1 MMHPTHRTELRK
13 SLYWLAGLLA
23 GLLLVQLFPAPDA
36 ARGLA
41 RYLPLHTSME
51 VLSIAMAAMVFG
63 IAWATQKYRPNGRDL
78 VLGPGLLGVA
88 ILDMSHCLSYAGM
101 PDFIT
106 PSGPEKAILF
116 WLAARSLAAL
126 ALLCAAFWPQR
137 YYNRLGPRARCW
149 SLACVLLFVG
159 AVHYVV
165 LLHPQW
171 VPPTF
176 IPGVGLTKFKIDFEY
191 GLIAAYV
198 LAGMGFLRHLRQDRE
213 FGLTRLALAAFTMA
227 MGEFFFT
234 LYANVTDIYN
244 VTGHLYKIMACAF
257 LYRGLFVDTVQA
269 PYQELQASE
278 AQHRAMLDTLPDLLF
293 ELNRQGV
300 YLSVHANDA
309 SRLAAPADQLLG
321 RRLGEIL
328 PAQAAAACLDA
339 LAEAE
344 RNGVARGQRFCLALP
359 SGVHHFELAIA
370 RKANP
375 AGREDTYLTLVRD
388 ITATVH
394 DERRIAFEA
403 RLNASLLDLQH
414 SDVQEL
420 EADFLQRGIQHV
432 ERLTHSP
439 FAVLH
444 FVHDGQDPELAAC
457 SAGAAGGMPAR
468 AEVWRQE
475 CAALRIQNQPPPG
488 DALLR
493 WMSLPVQEGGRTH
506 MLLGVA
512 NKAEDY
518 DRQDA
523 QALQALADAIW
534 RRVVQRRQD
543 AVILRLSEALE
554 QSPHQ
559 VVITDVRANVL
570 YVNRAFSEVS
580 GYSAQEILGKN
591 PRMLQS
597 GLTPRSVYEEM
608 WRRLPQGQPW
618 QGELVNRRKNGH
630 IYTEIVSLYPI
641 RDLSGQVTHY
651 VAHKE
656 DITVQREAEERIQ
669 ALSNFDTLTGLLN
682 KKSFDERLA
691 LAIERAGASHGRLSM
706 LWFDLDNFKLINE
719 SLGHTAGDELLVEA
733 ANRLRA
739 CLGTQNALGRYSGD
753 AFVAIVPQADQA
765 TVALMAQE
773 ALRLL
778 QTATSVQGHPVSVS
792 ASAGVAV
799 YPDDAR
805 TAGTLASAAELAMYR
820 VKEDGR
826 NGLRF
831 FAPEMQA
838 HTQRSLELA
847 AGLKDAAH
855 KGELFL
861 VYQPQRALGSGAL
874 VGAEALLRW
883 RHPQWGLVSPAEF
896 IPIAEQSGAITA
908 IDFWVVEQAA
918 QQLRAWDAAGLPPL
932 VVAVNVSAAQF
943 ARPQLAEELLHILQ
957 RVDVSPQR
965 IEVELTEAVALKHP
979 ELAETTIRRLHD
991 MGFKV
996 ALDDFGTGYSSMSYL
1011 KRYAIDKLK
1020 IDQSFV
1026 RELAEKTSDM
1036 AIVTAIVR
1044 MAHSLRLST
1053 LAEGVETAE
1062 QAALLHDCGC
1072 DEIQG
1077 YWYSR
1082 PLEPRAFEAFAKG
1095 LPQRGA

>member
-1 MMHPTHRTELRK
+1 M
-13 SLYWLAGLLA
+13 
-23 GLLLVQLFPAPDA
+23 
-36 ARGLA
+36 A
-41 RYLPLHTSME
+41 RYLPLHTGME
-51 VLSIAMAAMVFG
+51 TLAIAMAAMVFG
-63 IAWATQKYRPNGRDL
+63 IAWATQKYRANGRDL
-78 VLGPGLLGVA
+78 ILGLGLLGVA
-88 ILDMSHCLSYAGM
+88 ILDMSHTLSYQGM

-106 PSGPEKAILF
+106 PSGAEKAIHF
-116 WLAARSLAAL
+116 WLAAHCLAAL
-126 ALLCAAFWPQR
+126 AMLCAAFWPQCC
-137 YYNRLGPRARCW
+137 NDRLGQNARYW
-149 SLACVLLFVG
+149 GLLFVLLAVG

-165 LLHPQW
+165 LLHPQRI
-171 VPPTF
+171 PPTY
-176 IPGVGLTKFKIDFEY
+176 IPNVGLTDFKIHFEY

-198 LAGMGFLRHLRQDRE
+198 LAGAGFLARLRHGSE
-213 FGLTRLALAAFTMA
+213 SGLARLALAAFTMA
-227 MGEFFFT
+227 MSEFFFT
-234 LYANVTDIYN
+234 LYANVTDVYN
-244 VTGHLYKIMACAF
+244 VTGHIYKIMAYAF
-257 LYRGLFVDTVQA
+257 LYRGLFVEAVQT

-278 AQHRAMLDTLPDLLF
+278 ARHRATLDTLPDMLF
-293 ELNRQGV
+293 EMSRQGV

-309 SRLAAPADQLLG
+309 SKLVAPAEQLLG
-321 RRLGEIL
+321 NRLDQTL
-328 PAQAAAACLDA
+328 PPEAAAVCMQA
-339 LAEAE
+339 LAEAQ
-344 RNGVARGQRFCLALP
+344 RAGMARGQRICLSLP
-359 SGVHHFELAIA
+359 AGLHHFELAIA
-370 RKANP
+370 KKADP
-375 AGREDTYLTLVRD
+375 AGRRDTYLLLVRD

-403 RLNASLLDLQH
+403 RLNAALLDLQQN
-414 SDVQEL
+414 DGQES
-420 EADFLQRGIQHV
+420 EADLLQRGIRHAEQ
-432 ERLTHSP
+432 LTDSP
-439 FAVLH
+439 FAILH
-444 FVHDGQDPELAAC
+444 LVRDDHSTELAAR
-457 SAGAAGGMPAR
+457 SAGAAPDGGMPMPAR
-468 AEVWRQE
+468 ADIWRQ
-475 CAALRIQNQPPPG
+475 ALRECRSVTLNQVTAASHPRPEG
-488 DALLR
+488 ALLR
-493 WMSLPVQEGGRTH
+493 WMSLPVREGGQVR

-518 DRQDA
+518 DKQDA
-523 QALQALADAIW
+523 QALQALADALW

-543 AVILRLSEALE
+543 AVIHRLSEALE

-559 VVITDVRANVL
+559 VVITDVKADVL

-580 GYSAQEILGKN
+580 GYSAQEILGRN
-591 PRMLQS
+591 PRVLQS
-597 GLTPRSVYEEM
+597 GLTPRATYEDI
-608 WRRLPQGQPW
+608 WRKLPQGLPW
-618 QGELVNRRKNGH
+618 QGELINRRKNGQ
-630 IYTEIVSLYPI
+630 IYTEAVSFYPI

-656 DITVQREAEERIQ
+656 DITQRREAEERIR

-682 KKSFDERLA
+682 KKAFDEQLA
-691 LAIERAGASHGRLSM
+691 LAIERADASHGRLSM

-719 SLGHTAGDELLVEA
+719 SLGHAAGDELLVEM

-739 CLGTQNALGRYSGD
+739 SLGPQSALARPSGD
-753 AFVAIVPQADQA
+753 SFVAIVPQADQA
-765 TVALMAQE
+765 SVAFTTQQ
-773 ALRLL
+773 ALTRL
-778 QTATSVQGHPVSVS
+778 QAVASAQGHPVSVS

-805 TAGTLASAAELAMYR
+805 TASTLAAAAELAMYR
-820 VKEDGR
+820 VKDDGR

-861 VYQPQRALGSGAL
+861 VYQPQRALGSDAL

-918 QQLRAWDAAGLPPL
+918 RQLRAWDAAGLPPL
-932 VVAVNVSAAQF
+932 VVAVNLSAAQF
-943 ARPQLAEELLHILQ
+943 ARPQLAEELLHILR

-965 IEVELTEAVALKHP
+965 IEVELTEAVALKNL

-1026 RELAEKTSDM
+1026 RELAEETSDM

-1044 MAHSLRLST
+1044 MAHSLRLT
-1053 LAEGVETAE
+1053 TIAEGVETAA

-1082 PLEPRAFEAFAKG
+1082 PLEPAAFETFIKA